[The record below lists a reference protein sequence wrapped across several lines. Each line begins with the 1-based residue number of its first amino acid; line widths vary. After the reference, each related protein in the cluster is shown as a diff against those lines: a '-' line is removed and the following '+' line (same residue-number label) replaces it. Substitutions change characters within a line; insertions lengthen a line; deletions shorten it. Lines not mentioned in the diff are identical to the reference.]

1 MVGGRGI
8 KQSKQRDG
16 GTNINATE
24 ALREEAAEGAARA
37 ACCIA
42 HARAAMGMPGE
53 RATTIETGLECI
65 SAA

>member
-24 ALREEAAEGAARA
+24 ALREEAAEGAASGMLHS
-37 ACCIA
+37 AC
-42 HARAAMGMPGE
+42 ARSDGNAGRKGDDD
-53 RATTIETGLECI
+53 
-65 SAA
+65 